1 MLTATEAKLISY
13 KNKHYFP
20 IVSKKILDAANN
32 GETSCEISINEIING
47 TPGMLYEISYLL
59 NELGYRTLI
68 NENIIDVYWSVQK
81 PLFYDIL
88 GDMEEEEFS
97 DF

>member
-20 IVSKKILDAANN
+20 IISKKILDAANN
-32 GETSCEISINEIING
+32 GETTCVLSINEINNG
-47 TPGMLYEISYLL
+47 TSGMLYEISYLL

-68 NENIIDVYWSVQK
+68 NENSIDVYWSVQK

-88 GDMEEEEFS
+88 GDMEEEDFS